1 MSTEDE
7 SKSKPKSM
15 RHKRILDA
23 AKENPNASMDEL
35 ASQVPSATSDLVE
48 RVFDKYG
55 DPAAEANNSANSEKS
70 MSPTNESTS
79 QEDDSDLT
87 TATADSVT
95 ETEEAD
101 EKPTV
106 SEDNQSSKTEPDG
119 LPSLNELTEEQH
131 STLEVIAAQPKATQ
145 KEIADH
151 MDVTRATISRWAND
165 IKGFEWT
172 ERKSFVEAIFDEE
185 ASIKSPI
192 EDGGPAAEAASADAD
207 VNQPN
212 DNKVKESSEDTV
224 DVPADIES
232 KIDSLNKRIT
242 EVEESLDGD
251 AASDTSVF
259 DDPEL
264 VHKIVHACL
273 ESNRVSESEE
283 LTILKNIINRATN
296 D

>member
-95 ETEEAD
+95 ETEETD

-119 LPSLNELTEEQH
+119 LPSLDELTEEQH

-185 ASIKSPI
+185 VSINSPI

-242 EVEESLDGD
+242 EGQQPHPTSLGCDL
-251 AASDTSVF
+251 A
-259 DDPEL
+259 
-264 VHKIVHACL
+264 
-273 ESNRVSESEE
+273 R
-283 LTILKNIINRATN
+283 
-296 D
+296 